1 MNTNFMSI
9 GYVAGQELARIN
21 ALRVQRE
28 TTLNPKEQEKLDIII
43 KYLESKLPDED
54 MSFQHP
60 FIGFLNAPSPGV

>member
-1 MNTNFMSI
+1 MNTNIMSI
-9 GYVAGQELARIN
+9 GYVAGQELATIN

-54 MSFQHP
+54 MSSQHP